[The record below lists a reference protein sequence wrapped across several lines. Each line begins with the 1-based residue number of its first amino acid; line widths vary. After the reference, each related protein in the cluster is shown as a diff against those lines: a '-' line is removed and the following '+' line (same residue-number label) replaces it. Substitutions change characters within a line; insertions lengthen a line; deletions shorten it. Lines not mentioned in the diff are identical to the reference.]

1 MQLDTPL
8 PVLVHSSFRGRFC
21 VGRDGSAPPRHPH
34 RLRALARLAGVAA
47 PSWWRRPC
55 APCRWLRC
63 RSTCRSLR
71 PRSWLRCQPRGVCAG
86 DLPPFNVGGWPK
98 GHYPCTCTNGT
109 GDCHPAQ
116 SCLWFNQGCTIGC
129 PCSGNGTASRLPAY
143 SSCATPGV
151 ATNNDP
157 HTRSINRGAKP
168 GSQEDVY
175 RYMPWRSPG
184 SAIPADPC
192 GVAGGDQ
199 HGVKQTAGGEYYQ
212 TKHAKQGDR
221 GSNLKPYFSG
231 ASWSKCS
238 RSLCVFFRSLTEAAA
253 QRPAPP
259 SKRRGSSRRITLA
272 GTTTGSVRRT
282 SR

>member
-1 MQLDTPL
+1 M
-8 PVLVHSSFRGRFC
+8 S
-21 VGRDGSAPPRHPH
+21 
-34 RLRALARLAGVAA
+34 
-47 PSWWRRPC
+47 
-55 APCRWLRC
+55 
-63 RSTCRSLR
+63 
-71 PRSWLRCQPRGVCAG
+71 VCAG

-98 GHYPCTCTNGT
+98 GHYTCTCTNGT

-157 HTRSINRGAKP
+157 RTRSINRGAKP

-231 ASWSKCS
+231 ASWKAGST
-238 RSLCVFFRSLTEAAA
+238 VEASWFIQANH
-253 QRPAPP
+253 
-259 SKRRGSSRRITLA
+259 A
-272 GTTTGSVRRT
+272 GG
-282 SR
+282 

>member
-1 MQLDTPL
+1 MRSLPL
-8 PVLVHSSFRGRFC
+8 AQMSFDLPF
-21 VGRDGSAPPRHPH
+21 APPP
-34 RLRALARLAGVAA
+34 LLAQM
-47 PSWWRRPC
+47 
-55 APCRWLRC
+55 
-63 RSTCRSLR
+63 STAC
-71 PRSWLRCQPRGVCAG
+71 VCAG

-109 GDCHPAQ
+109 DDCHPAQ

-157 HTRSINRGAKP
+157 RTRSINRGAKP